1 MKTKSVF
8 TICFLSTS
16 LLLLTSLKSVQD
28 VLTFEGIYDGH
39 EDYGYNF
46 LYKDKDG
53 EERTF
58 TFQKI
63 NEGILKEFDLNS
75 ETLVKTKFKI
85 TYITKIEVT
94 KDENGFDDENE
105 INTITKLE
113 KL

>member
-8 TICFLSTS
+8 TICFLVTS
-16 LLLLTSLKSVQD
+16 LLVFTSVKLSQD
-28 VLTFEGIYDGH
+28 VLTLEAIYDGH

-58 TFQKI
+58 TFQKVK
-63 NEGILKEFDLNS
+63 EGILNDFDLKS
-75 ETLVKTKFKI
+75 KALVKTNFKI
-85 TYITKIEVT
+85 SYTTKIEIT

-105 INTITKLE
+105 INTIIKLE